1 MKTLICEQNL
11 ISKVSPSIWNE
22 VWRTESSKKEEMNDY
37 QITEDDGGL
46 RCGFQKKV

>member
-11 ISKVSPSIWNE
+11 IPKGSPSIWNG
-22 VWRTESSKKEEMNDY
+22 VWRTESFKKEEMNDY